1 MPTRLDEVKRYR
13 QISDGLVEFSAGRSS
28 SSIRMSKTMS
38 LSFSRDPLNQVA
50 IEAAFTATA
59 KRVVCAG
66 PASTPVSPA
75 AGHRGALAVE
85 RQPHF
90 AGSVDPVVCGV
101 DPRDLRLE
109 VLVTDFAA
117 AGLPIDLVVVGRWGD
132 RYTQLGQ
139 LCADRL
145 DTPPQTIRAVVVT
158 LMIGDEPGD

>member
-1 MPTRLDEVKRYR
+1 MPTSALQVGDPQPIRCRRGELALDKIGRTR
-13 QISDGLVEFSAGRSS
+13 CGRIGNRGASGLASGGAGQPQ
-28 SSIRMSKTMS
+28 
-38 LSFSRDPLNQVA
+38 FGHQPLH
-50 IEAAFTATA
+50 
-59 KRVVCAG
+59 G
-66 PASTPVSPA
+66 A

-90 AGSVDPVVCGV
+90 AGSVHPVVCGV

-117 AGLPIDLVVVGRWGD
+117 AGLPIELVVVRRWGD